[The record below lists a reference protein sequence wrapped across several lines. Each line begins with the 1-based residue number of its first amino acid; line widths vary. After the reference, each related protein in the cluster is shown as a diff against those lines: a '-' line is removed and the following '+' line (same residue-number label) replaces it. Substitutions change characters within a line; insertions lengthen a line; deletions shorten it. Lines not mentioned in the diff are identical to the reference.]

1 MNWIKCTEQL
11 PKEDGDYLVVKSIMG
26 FYNKVDVC
34 SFTRNLH
41 KLDAF
46 DFPKEKRPGW
56 YEHDSETGYFEWTG
70 ILYWAELPEMPNEC
84 KDRSN

>member
-1 MNWIKCTEQL
+1 
-11 PKEDGDYLVVKSIMG
+11 MG

-41 KLDAF
+41 KLDEF
-46 DFPKEKRPGW
+46 DFPTEKRPGW

-70 ILYWAELPEMPNEC
+70 ILYWAELPEMPDEC
-84 KDRSN
+84 KGR